1 MSIVSF
7 KKFHEATSKLTES
20 VELTVFAKT
29 IELAHADMYI
39 VIDIVLA
46 HHEQHADAIAFLRQ
60 VADEIELLSAMQCN
74 RRISTTS
81 S

>member
-1 MSIVSF
+1 MSILSF

-20 VELTVFAKT
+20 VELPVLAKT
-29 IELAHADMYI
+29 IELAHADMHI

-46 HHEQHADAIAFLRQ
+46 HYEQHADAIAFLRQ

-74 RRISTTS
+74 RRISTTLS
-81 S
+81 